1 MGERHFVEEKGNGAE
16 PREVLRGVAAL
27 GSPHISKEKSLGH
40 AQSTACHHRSVP
52 RAQHCWCNW
61 SGLVGPD
68 PWDWLVKGKE
78 KCRGLCDQ
86 GTAGDYVQ
94 CPCHPGAACAVC
106 STKLKN
112 VRIWVPALTAA
123 MKDGNGAVHMEA
135 GFSLPKAMLASPH
148 PHITGHHPREPPLP
162 GPALGCARLSTAE
175 DIQGH
180 HQKPSHCCGM

>member
-1 MGERHFVEEKGNGAE
+1 M
-16 PREVLRGVAAL
+16 
-27 GSPHISKEKSLGH
+27 
-40 AQSTACHHRSVP
+40 
-52 RAQHCWCNW
+52 
-61 SGLVGPD
+61 
-68 PWDWLVKGKE
+68 KGKE

-148 PHITGHHPREPPLP
+148 HWTSPQGAPTARTSP
-162 GPALGCARLSTAE
+162 GLCQA
-175 DIQGH
+175 Q
-180 HQKPSHCCGM
+180 HC